1 MQKMKFFAVLF
12 VVLSMVMFVS
22 LQTPSAGPKEEG
34 IAKAITDYLIEARG
48 VIARN
53 QALINDAAKGDKGFT
68 PDVFES
74 QVAEGLKAKGVDLKG
89 ANAGDPVGKALIDV
103 NAAAKEVVA
112 DAQPVINESGKGFK
126 AFTPAIFGARTGDK
140 FYKATGIRLK
150 QTSIKFRGDYNR
162 PDEFEEAILK
172 KFEAGDWQKGK
183 SHVEETKLGGR
194 NVVRS
199 MTPLYIAKACLPCHG
214 DPKGE
219 IDISGRVKEGYKEGE
234 LRGAISTVV
243 PIR

>member
-1 MQKMKFFAVLF
+1 MQRFKFFAVLLI
-12 VVLSMVMFVS
+12 VCSMVMFVS

-34 IAKAITDYLIEARG
+34 VAKAITDYLIAARG
-48 VIARN
+48 VIAGN
-53 QALINDAAKGDKGFT
+53 QVLINDASKGDKGFT
-68 PDVFES
+68 PEVFES
-74 QVAEGLKAKGVDLKG
+74 KVADGLKANGIDLKG

-103 NAAAKEVVA
+103 NTAAKEVVA
-112 DAQPVINESGKGFK
+112 DAQPVINEKGKAFK

-140 FYKATGIRLK
+140 FYKMTGIRLK
-150 QTSIKFRGDYNR
+150 QTSIKYRGDYNR
-162 PDEFEEAILK
+162 PDEFEEAYLK
-172 KFEAGDWQKGK
+172 KFEAADWQKGK
-183 SHVEETKLGGR
+183 SIVEETKLGGR
-194 NVVRS
+194 SVVRS
-199 MTPLYIAKACLPCHG
+199 MTPLYIAKSCLPCHG

>member
-1 MQKMKFFAVLF
+1 MQRIKFFAILL
-12 VVLSMVMFVS
+12 VVFSMVMFVS
-22 LQTPSAGPKEEG
+22 LQTPSAGPKEEA

-48 VIARN
+48 VMARN
-53 QALINDAAKGDKGFT
+53 QSLINDASKGDKGYT
-68 PDVFES
+68 PEFFEA
-74 QVAEGLKAKGVDLKG
+74 QVVESLKAKGIDLKG

-112 DAQPVINESGKGFK
+112 DAQPVINEKGKGFK

-140 FYKATGIRLK
+140 FYKMTGIRLK

-162 PDEFEEAILK
+162 PDEFEEAYLK
-172 KFEAGDWQKGK
+172 KFEAAEWQKGK
-183 SHVEETKLGGR
+183 SIVEETKLGGR